1 MTFSIKAARKEQVDL
16 FPALAKHTILTCY
29 PAIIGLEAVEGY
41 ARSGL
46 IETFFQENW
55 RSTLC
60 CYLDDALIGMG
71 AATEDRVDLMI
82 IVPEHHRTGAGSVLL
97 AALETVLFEAH
108 ETIWLDSFEKNIQAV
123 NFYLKNGWAV
133 DHRKTEDGIDYVVMK
148 KQRG

>member
-1 MTFSIKAARKEQVDL
+1 MTFSIRPAREEQIDR
-16 FPALAKHTILTCY
+16 FPELAKHTILTCY
-29 PAIIGLEAVEGY
+29 PPIIGLEAVEGY
-41 ARSGL
+41 AQSGK
-46 IETFFQENW
+46 IEAFFQENW
-55 RSTLC
+55 RDTLC
-60 CYLDDALIGMG
+60 CYLNNALIGMG
-71 AATEDRVDLMI
+71 AATGGKVDLMI

-97 AALETVLFEAH
+97 TALETVLFEAH